1 MILARKARTLI
12 ALPPIV
18 IAWLPAAWLALGVAR
33 AAVLCV
39 EFRKLAPWLGIVA
52 GSAPFSQIIPP
63 KAEARARQIEQIIRI
78 AAHYTPWQSNC
89 FAQAIVARLLLS
101 HYRIPYLIFF
111 GVRTGPMAAEV
122 GAGNL
127 AAPGMEAHAWVAA
140 GRVMVS
146 GGASFQQFGVAGIF
160 RAAFH
165 APLANA

>member
-1 MILARKARTLI
+1 MILARKARTLM
-12 ALPPIV
+12 ALPLAV
-18 IAWLPAAWLALGVAR
+18 IAWLPAAWLALGVSR

-52 GSAPFSQIIPP
+52 GSAPFSVIISPL
-63 KAEARARQIEQIIRI
+63 AEARARQVEQIIRI

-111 GVRTGPMAAEV
+111 GVRTAPMAAAMAEST
-122 GAGNL
+122 L
-127 AAPGMEAHAWVAA
+127 AAPGMEAHAWVTA
-140 GRVMVS
+140 GRVMVA

-160 RAAFH
+160 RAAFL
-165 APLANA
+165 APHTGA